1 YCKRA
6 VVTLGHNRC
15 IAKHGKEFLALDF
28 IGLKFAFIR
37 NGTYSQEQGRNA
49 AAHKP
54 GHSQSGEHSNAE
66 AIHNFHIPSCVA
78 IDDVIQ

>member
-1 YCKRA
+1 MAR
-6 VVTLGHNRC
+6 
-15 IAKHGKEFLALDF
+15 
-28 IGLKFAFIR
+28 R

-78 IDDVIQ
+78 IDDVIQGLEMVSRVRKG